1 MSSDGGAFGVMA
13 AGGVRVKV
21 CKNKSGASGE
31 LQIEHDVMHL
41 PGRFDNVQHCAIKR
55 C

>member
-1 MSSDGGAFGVMA
+1 MA
-13 AGGVRVKV
+13 AGGESKSFVRIKA
-21 CKNKSGASGE
+21 GASGE